1 MATIIGRNC
10 KVAISTDDTTYY
22 DLGKVTSGGLSIDQ
36 DLADET
42 NNDSAGWKES
52 KVADKQISLDVGG
65 KFNSSDNGQKAAM
78 DSIMNGTTIYLRF
91 RPAEGAGETQWKGQ
105 FQLSNWGV
113 DTATGDVED
122 FSVAAQSTGAIV
134 RSAQT

>member
-1 MATIIGRNC
+1 MATIIGRNA

-22 DLGKVTSGGLSIDQ
+22 DLGKVTSGGLSIDV

-42 NNDSAGWKES
+42 NNDSGGWKES
-52 KVADKQISLDVGG
+52 KVADKQATVDVGG
-65 KFNSSDNGQKAAM
+65 KFNSADNGQKAAM
-78 DSIMNGTTIYLRF
+78 ASIIAGSNIYLRF
-91 RPAEGAGETQWKGQ
+91 RPAEGAGETQWKGL

-122 FSVAAQSTGAIV
+122 FSVSTQSTETVAQST
-134 RSAQT
+134 Q